1 MADPAA
7 WPTYPELRERVVLIT
22 GAAAGIG
29 RVISGAFAAQGSRL
43 VLCDLNEAANQALAT
58 ELRSA
63 GRDVRTVSADLRRE
77 VDARRMVDETL
88 AAHGRLDVLVNC
100 AGGYSAPAGVAETGL
115 DDWEATLALN
125 LTSVYLCS
133 RAAMEPMKAQRFGR
147 LVSISSQAGRAVVGR
162 SSVAYGVAKA
172 GVVHLTRFL
181 ARELGPYGVTANAIA
196 PGTTLTERVAA
207 FRPPEEVRAIA
218 EQTPLG
224 RLATPEDHAAATLY
238 LASDG
243 AGFVTGVCLDI
254 TGGRVMI

>member
-1 MADPAA
+1 MADPA

-29 RVISGAFAAQGSRL
+29 RVTAGAFAAQGSRL
-43 VLCDLNEAANQALAT
+43 VLCDLNEASNQALAT

-63 GRDVRTVSADLRRE
+63 GRDVRAVSADLRRE
-77 VDARRMVDETL
+77 ADARRMVDETL

-100 AGGYSAPAGVAETGL
+100 AGGYSTPAGVAETGL
-115 DDWEATLALN
+115 DEWEATLALN

-147 LVSISSQAGRAVVGR
+147 IVSIASQAGRAVVGR
-162 SSVAYGVAKA
+162 SSVSYGVAKA

-181 ARELGPYGVTANAIA
+181 ARELGPYGITANAIA

-207 FRPPEEVRAIA
+207 FRPPEEVQAIA
-218 EQTPLG
+218 DQTPLG

-243 AGFVTGVCLDI
+243 AAFVTGVCLDV
-254 TGGRVMI
+254 TGGRVMV